1 MRTAVAMLI
10 LSGLL
15 TAITGSAD
23 QVFNDNLIVQGVI
36 NTPASVCVGND
47 CINNEIFDGDTL
59 RLKENNLRI
68 RFVDTTA
75 PNALGQSWN
84 ITANGSN
91 NGGRSYFNIELKSL
105 EKDTVLISDGT
116 YPAYDCSQ
124 TPPVAIMQTVP
135 AGDPVMQLVFNSTTL
150 TDECQTIPDYTVK
163 PIIQLGTTATN
174 GVALGYD
181 SQLTQDVLSVGKAG
195 LVRQLKH
202 VAAGIADTDLV
213 ITKTL
218 NDYSPYAEQHAKI
231 TAMNQQLDALNTQ
244 LDGIETTLAAAENK
258 PPSAPVLI
266 SPADGA
272 TSLNP
277 ASITLTWVRSSDP
290 EGDPVTYNTTYCNN
304 QDFSGCSPVSVA
316 MTATGVLVAAL
327 GGGTGVLLLGVVTPG
342 LRRKQTL
349 INVAAIAIAAA
360 IMTACG
366 GSSSGNTLSTTI
378 RNLDPSTTYYWKVSA
393 SDGAKTTESEVR
405 SFTTR

>member
-10 LSGLL
+10 LPGLL
-15 TAITGSAD
+15 TAVTVSAD
-23 QVFNDNLIVQGVI
+23 QVFNDDLIVQGVI
-36 NTPASVCVGND
+36 NTPASVCVGTD
-47 CINNEIFDGDTL
+47 CINNEAFNGDTL

-124 TPPVAIMQTVP
+124 TPPVLIMQTVP
-135 AGDPVMQLVFNSTTL
+135 AGDPVMQIDPL
-150 TDECQTIPDYTVK
+150 TNECQTVPDYTVK
-163 PIIQLGTTATN
+163 PIIQLGTTSTN

-181 SQLTQDVLSVGKAG
+181 SQLTQDVVSVGKAG
-195 LVRQLKH
+195 LARQLKH

-231 TAMNQQLDALNTQ
+231 AAMNQQLDALNTQ

-266 SPADGA
+266 SPADGE
-272 TSLNP
+272 TGLNP
-277 ASITLTWVRSSDP
+277 ASITLLWERASDP
-290 EGDPVTYNTTYCNN
+290 EGDPVTYSATYCKNR
-304 QDFSGCSPVSVA
+304 DFSGCNPVSVA
-316 MTATGVLVAAL
+316 MTAGGVMVAAL
-327 GGGTGVLLLGVVTPG
+327 CGGTGVLLLGVATPG

-366 GSSSGNTLSTTI
+366 GGSSSGNTLSATI

-393 SDGAKTTESEVR
+393 SDGAKTAESAVR